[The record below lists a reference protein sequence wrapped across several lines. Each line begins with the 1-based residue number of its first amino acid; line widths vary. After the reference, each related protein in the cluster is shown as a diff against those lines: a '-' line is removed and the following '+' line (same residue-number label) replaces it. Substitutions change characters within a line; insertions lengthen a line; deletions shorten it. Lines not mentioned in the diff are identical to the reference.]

1 MMNTTRRGSE
11 DKSERTNNTSFGV
24 HDASLIQ
31 LDPSMERDIG
41 VEQQWHSS
49 AATSPVLA
57 PTAVKAQQN
66 KPSSPSMV
74 VTSTQNLPSPDSPR
88 ITPVTSNAAIG
99 RAMGRAQM
107 SPSPSSPPKNGR
119 IAVASTA
126 AELAFNEGVMGGAR
140 AAAHARSRSA
150 ASPLLRPTAT
160 QSPPLSAV
168 SAISGA
174 TSNGNNN
181 GVSSGTSTPYA
192 SRPVSPRLRFEESL
206 LSPNAS
212 SEIALSRSSS
222 RSSNTSNWDSRL
234 PPPINVASNPV
245 GRSVGTPITTTFA
258 PYNHQNNGS
267 NGSVGG
273 GHQPTRFAQLGGT
286 SRCFKCNQRLYA
298 IDEVPGPRATKW
310 HRNCLACLVCRKPL
324 DSMALMRD
332 DTDGPYCRM
341 CYIKKGR
348 RVTALM

>member
-1 MMNTTRRGSE
+1 M
-11 DKSERTNNTSFGV
+11 
-24 HDASLIQ
+24 AQ
-31 LDPSMERDIG
+31 DIG
-41 VEQQWHSS
+41 VEQQWHSTTKVA
-49 AATSPVLA
+49 AATSPVIT
-57 PTAVKAQQN
+57 PTAVKTQQN

-74 VTSTQNLPSPDSPR
+74 ASTQNLPSPDSPR
-88 ITPVTSNAAIG
+88 MVPIASNAAIG

-107 SPSPSSPPKNGR
+107 PSSPSSPSRNGR
-119 IAVASTA
+119 IAVTSTA

-140 AAAHARSRSA
+140 AAAHTRSRSA
-150 ASPLLRPTAT
+150 ASPLLRPTST
-160 QSPPLSAV
+160 QSPPLTAV
-168 SAISGA
+168 PAINA
-174 TSNGNNN
+174 INANNNN

-222 RSSNTSNWDSRL
+222 RSSNTSNWESRL
-234 PPPINVASNPV
+234 PPPINVVPTPIS
-245 GRSVGTPITTTFA
+245 RSVGTPMTTTFTL
-258 PYNHQNNGS
+258 YNHQNNS
-267 NGSVGG
+267 NGNVGG
-273 GHQPTRFAQLGGT
+273 GQPARLAQLGGT
-286 SRCFKCNQRLYA
+286 SRCFKCNERLYA